1 MMKFGT
7 ELSFMSN
14 QELKDKFV
22 EGVNLAV
29 KKLIDQSIK
38 EDRELVISKGG
49 KVVRVK
55 ARDLK

>member
-1 MMKFGT
+1 MKT
-7 ELSFMSN
+7 QLITA
-14 QELKDKFV
+14 KFI
-22 EGVNLAV
+22 EGVNLAI

>member
-1 MMKFGT
+1 
-7 ELSFMSN
+7 MSN